1 MVFYGQPQTQNH
13 SYYIKLPK
21 LRYPLDF
28 EKTKLATCNLVPR
41 IQTQR
46 QASFVNVSGW
56 RSLKTRTKFEL
67 SQILV
72 VILFKF

>member
-1 MVFYGQPQTQNH
+1 MPQ
-13 SYYIKLPK
+13 
-21 LRYPLDF
+21 
-28 EKTKLATCNLVPR
+28 

-72 VILFKF
+72 VILGFPTRIIPTRTIRVF